1 MSCLHPSRTG
11 GSSYVAVPQLRCFPH
26 PARGPPAPAWACG
39 SRKLSTVPGIIR
51 KLCFGPPSH
60 GSYGPQTPPHRH
72 VSARH
77 FPPLPPLRLV
87 VYPCCLPLCLAP
99 TRLCSCGG
107 GGQRVQSSGRS
118 GKRRKGMG
126 RNGTVR
132 RSYSA
137 SSADYRLLEEV
148 GYGASATV
156 YRAIYLPTK
165 EIVAVKRLDLDRCNS
180 NFVSPS
186 LTVSFVSG
194 DSSRCCGGVGWGC
207 E

>member
-26 PARGPPAPAWACG
+26 PAHGPPAPAWACG

-51 KLCFGPPSH
+51 KVFGTGKIRRFALGRRPTARTDHKLRPTATSALGISH
-60 GSYGPQTPPHRH
+60 RFRPF
-72 VSARH
+72 VS
-77 FPPLPPLRLV
+77 
-87 VYPCCLPLCLAP
+87 
-99 TRLCSCGG
+99 S
-107 GGQRVQSSGRS
+107 
-118 GKRRKGMG
+118 KGMG